1 MAGRCLMVK
10 WVLVMV
16 LADVVLSSPGLVMV
30 KEGEGMVRGKR
41 EVVEELDTWMRA
53 MRSEGVS
60 GGSDVEM
67 EEVDKV
73 MELEAMEV
81 MRMRREVGPQPG
93 KGIKILAENNVDAL
107 PKVRSWKLGAL
118 AETDIVNEQ
127 LNSLP

>member
-1 MAGRCLMVK
+1 MAGRGLMVK

-30 KEGEGMVRGKR
+30 KEGEGSVRGKR
-41 EVVEELDTWMRA
+41 EVMEELDTWMRA
-53 MRSEGVS
+53 MRSEGGR

-67 EEVDKV
+67 EEVDNV
-73 MELEAMEV
+73 MEMEEIEV

-127 LNSLP
+127 LNSLQ

>member
-1 MAGRCLMVK
+1 MAGSCLMVK

-30 KEGEGMVRGKR
+30 KEGEGVVVRGKR
-41 EVVEELDTWMRA
+41 EVMEELDTWMRA
-53 MRSEGVS
+53 MRSEGGR

-73 MELEAMEV
+73 MEMEEMEV

-93 KGIKILAENNVDAL
+93 KGIKIMAENNIDAP
-107 PKVRSWKLGAL
+107 PKVRNWKLL
-118 AETDIVNEQ
+118 LLKLI
-127 LNSLP
+127 L

>member
-16 LADVVLSSPGLVMV
+16 LADVVLSSPALVMV
-30 KEGEGMVRGKR
+30 KEGEGVVRGKR

-53 MRSEGVS
+53 MGSEVGS
-60 GGSDVEM
+60 RGSDVEM

-73 MELEAMEV
+73 MEMEEMEV
-81 MRMRREVGPQPG
+81 MRMRREVGPQSG

-127 LNSLP
+127 LNSLQ

>member
-1 MAGRCLMVK
+1 M
-10 WVLVMV
+10 
-16 LADVVLSSPGLVMV
+16 
-30 KEGEGMVRGKR
+30 RGKR

-53 MRSEGVS
+53 IGSEGVS

-73 MELEAMEV
+73 MGMEEMEV

-118 AETDIVNEQ
+118 AETDIANEQ
-127 LNSLP
+127 LNSLQ

>member
-16 LADVVLSSPGLVMV
+16 LADVVLSKPGLVMV
-30 KEGEGMVRGKR
+30 KEGEGVVRGKR

-53 MRSEGVS
+53 MRSEGGR

-67 EEVDKV
+67 EEVDNV
-73 MELEAMEV
+73 MEMEEIEV

-93 KGIKILAENNVDAL
+93 KGIKIMAENNVDAP
-107 PKVRSWKLGAL
+107 PKVRSCG
-118 AETDIVNEQ
+118 N
-127 LNSLP
+127 

>member
-93 KGIKILAENNVDAL
+93 GIKILAENNVDAL

>member
-1 MAGRCLMVK
+1 M
-10 WVLVMV
+10 
-16 LADVVLSSPGLVMV
+16 
-30 KEGEGMVRGKR
+30 RGKR
-41 EVVEELDTWMRA
+41 EVMEELDTWMRA
-53 MRSEGVS
+53 MRSEGGR

-67 EEVDKV
+67 EEVDNV
-73 MELEAMEV
+73 MEMEEIEV

-127 LNSLP
+127 LNSLQ